1 MTAPLREGSVSD
13 VRKHYIQILV
23 ENRFGVLSRVAGLFS
38 ARGFNIDSL
47 SVAPG
52 IDPSISQMTIETQ
65 GDDHV
70 MEQIIKQLNKL
81 IDVIKVV
88 DLTEFSFLCRET
100 ILIRVNTT
108 TRPGDREEAFRI
120 VEIFRSKIVDSSPT
134 TYTIEVTGD
143 EDKIEAILNF
153 LKPLGIKDVIRSGKV
168 AIAREDQRASGKS
181 SKPAIDG
188 ELSYP
193 RS

>member
-1 MTAPLREGSVSD
+1 MSPENPVSES
-13 VRKHYIQILV
+13 RKHYIQVIV

-52 IDPSISQMTIETQ
+52 LDTSVSQMTIETQ

-70 MEQIIKQLNKL
+70 VEQIIKQLNKL
-81 IDVIKVV
+81 IDVIKVIN
-88 DLTEFSFLCRET
+88 LSEFSFLTRET
-100 ILIRVNTT
+100 LLIRVNTNS
-108 TRPGDREEAFRI
+108 RPGDREEAFRI
-120 VEIFRSKIVDSSPT
+120 AEIFRARIIDSSPS

-153 LKPLGIKDVIRSGKV
+153 LKPLGIKEVIRTGKV
-168 AIAREDQRASGKS
+168 AIPREDQKQS
-181 SKPAIDG
+181 SRGMTRLADG
-188 ELSYP
+188 DMSFH
-193 RS
+193 R

>member
-1 MTAPLREGSVSD
+1 MTAPGREGSGSEI
-13 VRKHYIQILV
+13 RKHYIQILV

-52 IDPSISQMTIETQ
+52 IDPSVSQMTIETQ

-168 AIAREDQRASGKS
+168 AIAREDQRSAGKS
-181 SKPAIDG
+181 TKPAIEG